1 MIKGQGRFNL
11 YVAKKIAANSRK
23 GFLEYCKTALF
34 EVGNNSKNN
43 PAPKIFSFSGNAY
56 FEEQLFSIAQYVK
69 YVGLPNKWLIV
80 NDGTYN
86 SQQIDFLQK
95 FPFVKVVEFDWVQ
108 NSKFELLHKYACKH
122 VWAKIFY
129 AYFNFLDNL
138 TETTIYLEADVLVFD
153 KYSYYSHLFKNKNW
167 YLADTGPHFDSYF
180 YQHNK
185 LPMFDVNNG
194 FAIYNS
200 RPPIEIAYDYLIS
213 RFEQGNFE
221 YFTPQSAMQ
230 LMISEDKSASFLDP
244 RYFVVNC
251 SDHFKIGIDH
261 HPKTIALRHF
271 VGPVRHKMW
280 QYPWKKVLGIN

>member
-23 GFLEYCKTALF
+23 YFLAYCKTTILEA
-34 EVGNNSKNN
+34 EKNSATKTDV
-43 PAPKIFSFSGNAY
+43 KIFSFSGNAY
-56 FEEQLFSIAQYVK
+56 FQEQLFSIAQYVK
-69 YVGLPNKWLIV
+69 KVGVPNQWLIV

-86 SQQIDFLQK
+86 LKQIDFLQN

-108 NSKFELLHKYACKH
+108 NTKFELLRKYANKH

-138 TETTIYLEADVLVFD
+138 TETTIYLEADILVFD
-153 KYSYYSHLFKNKNW
+153 KFNYYCHLFKSKNW
-167 YLADTGPHFDSYF
+167 YLADTGPHFDSYY
-180 YQHNK
+180 YQDNK

-200 RPPIEIAYDYLIS
+200 RPPIEIAYEYLTS

-221 YFTPQSAMQ
+221 YFTPQGAMQ
-230 LMISEDKSASFLDP
+230 LMIAEDKSANFLDP

-251 SDHFKIGIDH
+251 SDHFKIGKDFRAESL
-261 HPKTIALRHF
+261 ALRHF

-280 QYPWKKVLGIN
+280 QYSWKKVLGV